1 MFRLE
6 LPSHKSIGVKAKQGK
21 TVAEVIL
28 MSMISIVVMLVM
40 ILVVMLMVMLVMMMM
55 MQNRGRFL

>member
-21 TVAEVIL
+21 TVAEVVFMI
-28 MSMISIVVMLVM
+28 MISMVVMIM
-40 ILVVMLMVMLVMMMM
+40 VVMLMVMLVMMMM
-55 MQNRGRFL
+55 LSNICRFL